1 LYTEYIS
8 CRNCARYHAERPAKH
23 SKVPIITYRVPTF
36 CVSRARTT
44 WFATSSRH
52 RSYCRLCNSA
62 SLVRLQFSVSRSR
75 SLSSSVF
82 CTSPAPC
89 NNQQVLHRQDHPLS
103 GIQTA
108 QATEPKIRYSIRQE
122 LTQFLLFSSR
132 HAKRWQ
138 VSRTDGNTLF
148 PQGSIPFI
156 LFTCSVCVDAV
167 HNADYIVP
175 HDGIPVNT

>member
-1 LYTEYIS
+1 MYSEHIS
-8 CRNCARYHAERPAKH
+8 CRNCARYHAEHSAKH
-23 SKVPIITYRVPTF
+23 SQAPIVTYRVLTF

-44 WFATSSRH
+44 WLATSSRH
-52 RSYCRLCNSA
+52 RSYCRLCSSA

-89 NNQQVLHRQDHPLS
+89 NNQQVLHRQDHPFS
-103 GIQTA
+103 ATQRA
-108 QATEPKIRYSIRQE
+108 QATEPKTRYSIRQE

-132 HAKRWQ
+132 HEKRWQ
-138 VSRTDGNTLF
+138 VSRTDGNNLF
-148 PQGSIPFI
+148 PLGSIPFT
-156 LFTCSVCVDAV
+156 LFTYSVYVDAV